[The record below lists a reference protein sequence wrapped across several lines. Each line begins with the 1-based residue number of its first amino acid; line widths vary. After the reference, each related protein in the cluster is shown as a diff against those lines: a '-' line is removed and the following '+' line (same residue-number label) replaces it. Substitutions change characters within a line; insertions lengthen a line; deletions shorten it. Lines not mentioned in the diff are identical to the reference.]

1 MARTLSTLL
10 EAGVPMVEALEIVS
24 NVMGNIWFKE
34 ALVDIKEQVVLG
46 VPLSQPMEASGLFP
60 PMVYHMVRI
69 GEESGN
75 TEEMLN
81 KLADYYEEEVELEV
95 QSLMAV
101 MEPLIILV
109 LAVIVFVLIAAVMAP
124 MMNMYSALD
133 NL

>member
-1 MARTLSTLL
+1 M
-10 EAGVPMVEALEIVS
+10 EIVS